1 MTGIPGLDVE
11 RFARWFD
18 GACPGEI
25 GGPVTGRLLAGG
37 KSNLTYEVSSGN
49 RTWVVRRPPLGHVLA
64 TAHDMGREYQVISAL
79 RDSAVP
85 VPLAIALCAD
95 PGVLGAPFY
104 VMSKVNGV
112 AYRSDAQIAVLGPQR
127 TRAIAG
133 RMTDTLADLH
143 AVDYEAAGLSSFG
156 RPAGF
161 LPRQVRRWKKQLD
174 ASRSREVPGID
185 ELHALLAAAA
195 DGADGGPATI
205 VHGDYRL
212 DNLLVDPS
220 DKIAAVV
227 DWEMATIADPLTDVG
242 LLIVYQRLGELGDGP
257 LASQAPGYPA
267 EADVLERYALRS
279 GRDLSDLGFHIALAS
294 FKLAV
299 IMEGIYYRYTH
310 GQTVGIGFQNT
321 GTLAGRLIGGGI
333 AALKGRGVLWTSA
346 LTRAPSRC
354 GQSCS
359 ASWMPLSTRRSRRSA
374 LRSPGWKT
382 GGPGRRCRYSR
393 RCASRR
399 GHGGCGTCSCPARTA
414 RG

>member
-18 GACPGEI
+18 DACPGEI

-37 KSNLTYEVSSGN
+37 KSNLTYEVSSGD

-79 RDSAVP
+79 RDTAVP
-85 VPLAIALCAD
+85 VPLAIALCTD

-104 VMSKVNGV
+104 VMSKVDGV
-112 AYRSDAQIAVLGPQR
+112 AYRSDAQIALLGPRR
-127 TRAIAG
+127 TRAIAE
-133 RMTDTLADLH
+133 RMVDTLADLH
-143 AVDYEAAGLSSFG
+143 AVGYEAVGLSSFG

-161 LPRQVRRWKKQLD
+161 LARQVRRWKKQLD

-195 DGADGGPATI
+195 ADGGPPAI

-212 DNLLVDPS
+212 DNLLVGPS

-299 IMEGIYYRYTH
+299 IMEGIYYRYTQ
-310 GQTVGIGFQNT
+310 GQTVGIGFAST
-321 GTLAGRLIGGGI
+321 GTLAGRLIDGGI
-333 AALKGRGVLWTSA
+333 AALKGRG
-346 LTRAPSRC
+346 
-354 GQSCS
+354 
-359 ASWMPLSTRRSRRSA
+359 M
-374 LRSPGWKT
+374 
-382 GGPGRRCRYSR
+382 
-393 RCASRR
+393 
-399 GHGGCGTCSCPARTA
+399 
-414 RG
+414 